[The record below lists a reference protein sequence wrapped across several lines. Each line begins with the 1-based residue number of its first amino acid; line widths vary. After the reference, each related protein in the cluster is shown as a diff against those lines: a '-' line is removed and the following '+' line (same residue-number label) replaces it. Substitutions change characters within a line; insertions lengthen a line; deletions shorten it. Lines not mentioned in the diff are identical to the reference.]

1 MSDEFDPEGWAALY
15 VAPAGRAWEELDV
28 PGLEVYARCARCSP
42 KLPPSRRCSS
52 ACPYEILRGRGIA
65 ERRAKHEKEALEREA
80 LAARETVR
88 PNGWRRRLLRKVKRW
103 L

>member
-52 ACPYEILRGRGIA
+52 GCPYEILRLREITREHA
-65 ERRAKHEKEALEREA
+65 EYLERTQDWQEP
-80 LAARETVR
+80 AR
-88 PNGWRRRLLRKVKRW
+88 GWLRRLLRKVKRW